1 MISTY
6 TIPSRTSRIARPP
19 TGFHFRPMQHR
30 IGSAAREENS
40 SNLLSRLETVNERTD
55 DCLVELRAPWYV
67 RLVGWILAAFGAVN
81 LAALAAA
88 LPMVLVVGPSAV
100 LEVSLF
106 AVLPLVGGIGA
117 IASRRW
123 GWIVSLVAVMAGFLF
138 GMVLWLFEGVV
149 SPATQGT
156 EVEWTWLTFLVL
168 PGLAMLGALLAPATL
183 RWLRAPSQAV

>member
-1 MISTY
+1 
-6 TIPSRTSRIARPP
+6 
-19 TGFHFRPMQHR
+19 MQHR

-88 LPMVLVVGPSAV
+88 LPVVLVVGPSAV

-123 GWIVSLVAVMAGFLF
+123 GWIVSLVAVMAGSLF
-138 GMVLWLFEGVV
+138 GMVLWFFEGVV

-168 PGLAMLGALLAPATL
+168 PCLAMLGALLAPATL